1 MTDPAPL
8 GSLAAHLAATLAA
21 ARRQKVDLGQLW
33 QSAVAFDRSLA
44 SAPGARA
51 DLREALAE
59 LEAAGVVVLP
69 RGTAHFDRRADPPLP
84 AWVRRAD
91 TGRPPAARPAAR
103 VWPTALQPAA
113 ALARRDEECAVLD
126 AVADFLRRGGAARIS
141 VPLRE
146 RSLELF
152 GDEKRLDGLLGTRL
166 FTSGALTLDLLRCH
180 QVPVPFAA
188 QWVPGTPE
196 GGGGVTLLVAENH
209 HTYASLLEA
218 TRAHAATGGPG
229 RHVGYGVGG
238 QFSAVVTSVTLLRPT
253 PTRIRY
259 FGDLDLRGL
268 EIPARAAAGAV
279 AAGLPPVLPA
289 AALYEALFA
298 HGLPAETAPVA
309 DSAAATA
316 AAWLGPLAAPAAALL
331 GEGRRMA
338 QEAVGLELLLEHPE
352 WLDDPT

>member
-1 MTDPAPL
+1 MTNPVPL
-8 GSLAAHLAATLAA
+8 GPLATHLAATLAA
-21 ARRQKVDLGQLW
+21 SRRQKVDLGELW
-33 QSAVAFDRSLA
+33 QAAVAFDRSLA

-51 DLREALAE
+51 DLRAAFTE
-59 LEAAGVVVLP
+59 LESAGVVALP

-84 AWVRRAD
+84 AWVRRSA
-91 TGRPPAARPAAR
+91 AARPRSARPVAR
-103 VWPTALQPAA
+103 VWPTALQRAS
-113 ALARRDEECAVLD
+113 ALARRDEDFAVLD
-126 AVADFLRRGGAARIS
+126 AVADFLRRGGTARIS

-152 GDEKRLDGLLGTRL
+152 GDEKRLDGLIGTRL
-166 FTSGALTLDLLRCH
+166 FTSGALTLDMLRCH

-188 QWVPGTPE
+188 QWVPGTAE
-196 GGGGVTLLVAENH
+196 AGGEVTLLVAENH

-218 TRAHAATGGPG
+218 TRAHAAAGGPG

-238 QFSAVVTSVTLLRPT
+238 QFSAVVMSVTLLRPT

-268 EIPARAAAGAV
+268 EIPARAAAAAV

-289 AALYEALFA
+289 SALYEALFV
-298 HGLPAETAPVA
+298 HGRRAETTPVA

-316 AAWLGPLAAPAAALL
+316 AAWLGPLAEAAAALL
-331 GEGRRMA
+331 GQGRRMA

>member
-1 MTDPAPL
+1 M
-8 GSLAAHLAATLAA
+8 
-21 ARRQKVDLGQLW
+21 
-33 QSAVAFDRSLA
+33 
-44 SAPGARA
+44 
-51 DLREALAE
+51 
-59 LEAAGVVVLP
+59 
-69 RGTAHFDRRADPPLP
+69 
-84 AWVRRAD
+84 
-91 TGRPPAARPAAR
+91 
-103 VWPTALQPAA
+103 
-113 ALARRDEECAVLD
+113 
-126 AVADFLRRGGAARIS
+126 
-141 VPLRE
+141 PLRE

-188 QWVPGTPE
+188 QWVPGRPE
-196 GGGGVTLLVAENH
+196 DAGGVTLLVAENH

-268 EIPARAAAGAV
+268 EIPARAAAAAV

-289 AALYEALFA
+289 AALYEALIG
-298 HGLPAETAPVA
+298 HGRPAKTAPVA

-316 AAWLGPLAAPAAALL
+316 AAWLGPLAATASALL
-331 GEGRRMA
+331 CSGRRMA
-338 QEAVGLELLLEHPE
+338 QEAVGLELLLAHPE
-352 WLDDPT
+352 WLNDPLTDGTGRERVRDRWTATIGCQLWCSSAAWSQPAPQATICVRIPRRGTVRLKVVVLVVVRVA